1 MLISNFNASTKIV
14 HLLFFN
20 FVKNRIMAKGIN
32 YTPTEENRKFLE
44 LLQNSFK
51 DKGKFKGLS
60 QIINKIVTDVRLA
73 NTKNPFR

>member
-1 MLISNFNASTKIV
+1 
-14 HLLFFN
+14 
-20 FVKNRIMAKGIN
+20 MAKGIN